1 VDCEPSKTV
10 AEAKVIIVSE
20 NEFKKK
26 RHDSICCLLFADT
39 LCLCLF

>member
-26 RHDSICCLLFADT
+26 RHDMLFAV
-39 LCLCLF
+39 C